1 MIKHPSSL
9 ALLLGAALL
18 FPIAA
23 FADTT
28 ITAAGSTALLPLVK
42 AAAEAYQ
49 TEHGDIKISVS
60 GGGSR
65 VGIAQAAAKAV
76 DLGMSDII
84 ASGMPELIDHRVCV
98 IGFAVVAHPAVGVDG
113 LTKKQIQDIFA
124 GKVTNWKEVG
134 GKDEKITV
142 INRPRS
148 SGTRAV
154 FIQTMMAK
162 VPLSDSGL
170 VEDATGTVVSTVKT
184 TPGSVSYA
192 ARSGTRNQGLVEL
205 KIDGVAP
212 TDDNGEFDLAAFEAM
227 LSPHTRLVAV
237 THISNVTGAL
247 LPIPRIV
254 ELAHAHGPKEG
265 ALVPVGGRQA
275 LPRTVVGGL
284 IGGVVAMLCVAGMI
298 EGFFTPLRFSI
309 PARESVGALT
319 ALALAVYFG
328 FAGRER

>member
-9 ALLLGAALL
+9 ALLLGGALL
-18 FPIAA
+18 FPSAA
-23 FADTT
+23 LADTT

-49 TEHGDIKISVS
+49 TEHSDIKISVS

-65 VGIAQAAAKAV
+65 VGITQAAAKAV
-76 DLGMSDII
+76 DLGMSDIQ
-84 ASGMPELIDHRVCV
+84 AGAVPDLIDHRVCV
-98 IGFAVVAHPAVGVDG
+98 IGFAIVAHPAIGVDG

-154 FIQTMMAK
+154 FIQTIMGK
-162 VPLSDSGL
+162 VPLSDAGL

-184 TPGSVSYA
+184 TPGSISYA
-192 ARSGTRNQGLVEL
+192 ALSGTRNQGLLEL

-212 TDDNGEFDLAAFEAM
+212 VDDNITSGKYPIWSYE
-227 LSPHTRLVAV
+227 
-237 THISNVTGAL
+237 HIFT
-247 LPIPRIV
+247 
-254 ELAHAHGPKEG
+254 HGPPAKEASRFLAYIQSNSSIVHKLG
-265 ALVPVGGRQA
+265 YI
-275 LPRTVVGGL
+275 L
-284 IGGVVAMLCVAGMI
+284 IRDMKVT
-298 EGFFTPLRFSI
+298 ENDR
-309 PARESVGALT
+309 
-319 ALALAVYFG
+319 
-328 FAGRER
+328 